1 MRNHKKSGRVIILGG
16 KKKSKNIFNCVLEH
30 FGPIGAVQGL
40 YIRVKTS
47 FYICFITPH
56 IILLKKQLLFELLV
70 PSLGRYV
77 PMQHTEYDLRT
88 VGGEGKT
95 NDVFKFSYHF

>member
-1 MRNHKKSGRVIILGG
+1 MYVRAFRSYRSSPRTLYSG
-16 KKKSKNIFNCVLEH
+16 KNIF
-30 FGPIGAVQGL
+30 L
-40 YIRVKTS
+40 YMLYNAPYY
-47 FYICFITPH
+47 FA
-56 IILLKKQLLFELLV
+56 KKQLIFELLV

-77 PMQHTEYDLRT
+77 PMQHTKYDLRT

>member
-1 MRNHKKSGRVIILGG
+1 M
-16 KKKSKNIFNCVLEH
+16 
-30 FGPIGAVQGL
+30 L
-40 YIRVKTS
+40 YKAPYY
-47 FYICFITPH
+47 FA
-56 IILLKKQLLFELLV
+56 KKQLIFEIIL

-77 PMQHTEYDLRT
+77 PVQQTEYVLWT

>member
-1 MRNHKKSGRVIILGG
+1 M
-16 KKKSKNIFNCVLEH
+16 
-30 FGPIGAVQGL
+30 L
-40 YIRVKTS
+40 YNAPYY
-47 FYICFITPH
+47 FA
-56 IILLKKQLLFELLV
+56 KKQLLFELLV

-95 NDVFKFSYHF
+95 NDVFKFSYHFYWSDAQPNFSSTPL